1 MPCSPHPASDFT
13 QEEAVSPLTPVQMT
27 GPLMPE
33 AGSITINLALPHP
46 KHTPWPVPHF
56 SFNPEIDRVSFLQLL
71 QQSTTDPRA

>member
-27 GPLMPE
+27 GSLMPE
-33 AGSITINLALPHP
+33 AGSITINLGSGGGG
-46 KHTPWPVPHF
+46 PHF

-71 QQSTTDPRA
+71 QQSTTDPCD